1 MTDLATEKAKLAE
14 HVLACDDCT
23 LAKHGQGRTCRQS
36 QSMRQRIAKMEA
48 SEKSGVMRTS
58 PVKAESTVDTKLVS
72 ALTVATFKAS
82 ELAGAE
88 VKVTVDTDYEYERAI
103 KRTWDM
109 LEGLG
114 ILDVGKTN
122 VALAD
127 ESWKT
132 GRPVSLELKNGS
144 CVTLILSDKSK
155 VAAS

>member
-1 MTDLATEKAKLAE
+1 MTDLATEKAKFDE
-14 HVLACDDCT
+14 HVRSCDDCL

-48 SEKSGVMRTS
+48 AEKSGSMRTA
-58 PVKAESTVDTKLVS
+58 PVKAESTVDTKLVA

-82 ELAGAE
+82 EMKGAE

-122 VALAD
+122 IAVAD
-127 ESWKT
+127 ESWKS
-132 GRPVSLELKNGS
+132 GKPVSLELTNGS

-155 VAAS
+155 AVAS